1 MKNENKALNIIKWIS
16 IVSLGIS
23 LLMLYLFIWHRKENV
38 GLDYPVATDEVGQYG
53 DFVGGVIGTILS
65 VVLLYLTLKLQRED
79 STNNSKIYTAQ
90 QLNDEFFHLL
100 DMYHRIL
107 DTLSFNDDDSF
118 YEGKIALHKNVED
131 MYDGFDSSIPLSM
144 RRKSAVSVYQSF
156 YARERDFAPVY
167 FRTLYRICEIVD
179 NANCEES
186 KKVEYIK
193 ILRAQLT
200 DSELILMRY
209 NAMTPLGYKFADYI
223 NKYNLLKHIPF
234 FLLLEYKEWRRKI
247 AGSGDV
253 MKISNLLSTLK
264 NEMSNLLKT
273 KGGVYE
279 KSSSKNKFHIK
290 ITCNEQRTYIE
301 LLLDKTNNTP
311 LTPYD
316 DLSPLDCFSHAEL
329 VSLLR
334 YYMKDC
340 FVLNSF
346 NKLNRRKELI
356 IDYEESHAGYIG
368 QIKVWV
374 KNNSAIP
381 KMLKL

>member
-1 MKNENKALNIIKWIS
+1 MNENKALNIIKWIS
-16 IVSLGIS
+16 TASIGIS
-23 LLMLYLFIWHRKENV
+23 LVMLYLFIWHQNENV

-53 DFVGGVIGTILS
+53 DFMGGVIGTILS

-79 STNNSKIYTAQ
+79 STNNSRIYKAQ

-100 DMYHRIL
+100 NMYHRIL
-107 DTLSFNDDDSF
+107 DALSFNDDDSF

-131 MYDGFDSSIPLSM
+131 MYGSFDSSISLPI
-144 RRKSAVSVYQSF
+144 RRKAAVSVYQSF

-167 FRTLYRICEIVD
+167 FRTLYRICEIID
-179 NANCEES
+179 NANCEEA

-209 NAMTPLGYKFADYI
+209 NAMTPLGYKFTDYI
-223 NKYNLLKHIPF
+223 NKYNILKHIPIF
-234 FLLLEYKEWRRKI
+234 MLLEYKEWRRKI
-247 AGSGDV
+247 ASSGDII
-253 MKISNLLSTLK
+253 KISNLLSTLK
-264 NEMSNLLKT
+264 SEMSNLLKA
-273 KGGVYE
+273 KGGIYE
-279 KSSSKNKFHIK
+279 KNSSKNKYHIK

-311 LTPYD
+311 LTTYE
-316 DLSPLDCFSHAEL
+316 DLSPLDYFSHVEL

-346 NKLNRRKELI
+346 NNLNRRKEVI
-356 IDYEESHAGYIG
+356 TDYEESHTENIG
-368 QIKVWV
+368 HIKVWV
-374 KNNSAIP
+374 KNNSVIP
-381 KMLKL
+381 KILKL